1 MMMTLNKRFY
11 TVDFCAF
18 CNFARCIALDLCAK
32 RYNDT
37 SAGVRTEDG
46 GWLVDRWS
54 PECPG
59 VLGVLAAA
67 ASVVCSIQS
76 ARFVLLPTSS

>member
-1 MMMTLNKRFY
+1 MRAGAWQIAGRDGERSWRRKEEPALMMMTLNKRFY

-46 GWLVDRWS
+46 GWT
-54 PECPG
+54 G
-59 VLGVLAAA
+59 
-67 ASVVCSIQS
+67 
-76 ARFVLLPTSS
+76 